1 MSSTYLSSSFTFY
14 SDKIVST
21 MEEYPGE
28 EVIVMM
34 DWEHPIMS
42 ASAAYVT
49 EGGGASL
56 TSNQV
61 YFTSSAAL
69 TGSGTAQLVLIKG

>member
-1 MSSTYLSSSFTFY
+1 MAKRAWKYKLTKRDSALSLL
-14 SDKIVST
+14 DGGNVA
-21 MEEYPGE
+21 G
-28 EVIVMM
+28 
-34 DWEHPIMS
+34 PIRLDGTVTLS
-42 ASAAYVT
+42 GNVT

-56 TSNQV
+56 TSNQL

>member
-1 MSSTYLSSSFTFY
+1 MAKRIGKYKITKRESELSLADGGTINGNVTLGGTVTVSSN
-14 SDKIVST
+14 VS
-21 MEEYPGE
+21 
-28 EVIVMM
+28 
-34 DWEHPIMS
+34 
-42 ASAAYVT
+42 
-49 EGGGASL
+49 EGAGASL